1 MVFISILFELCVST
15 TDPGCTKDP
24 KIRGPT
30 CRGFALEILMKFCFI
45 MKRRVAFPEA
55 RHVYNFIL
63 DHFKEALEFCVLHD
77 LGFVGDVFTWRNKQY
92 REEDYI
98 QERLDRAV
106 ANGAWREWYPLVLV
120 RNGDPYHSDHR
131 PMIITT
137 KGAHQSDQV
146 NGGVRP
152 FNFEASWVKD
162 EACVGVVSEAWE
174 LGGARGEGSIA
185 ERFRS
190 VVGSLHSWSVNMLGD
205 LEKRMK
211 RLKKELEKCR
221 RSPIDDASVHREA
234 VLIYRLDKVE
244 EQKDIFWRQH
254 AHADWLEKGDRN
266 TSFIH
271 KWCSERKRRN
281 RIGRLKK
288 EDGGWVEEELEK
300 QDLFANHF
308 MQLFNSK
315 GDR

>member
-1 MVFISILFELCVST
+1 
-15 TDPGCTKDP
+15 
-24 KIRGPT
+24 
-30 CRGFALEILMKFCFI
+30 
-45 MKRRVAFPEA
+45 
-55 RHVYNFIL
+55 
-63 DHFKEALEFCVLHD
+63 
-77 LGFVGDVFTWRNKQY
+77 
-92 REEDYI
+92 
-98 QERLDRAV
+98 
-106 ANGAWREWYPLVLV
+106 
-120 RNGDPYHSDHR
+120 
-131 PMIITT
+131 
-137 KGAHQSDQV
+137 
-146 NGGVRP
+146 
-152 FNFEASWVKD
+152 
-162 EACVGVVSEAWE
+162 
-174 LGGARGEGSIA
+174 
-185 ERFRS
+185 
-190 VVGSLHSWSVNMLGD
+190 MLGD

-266 TSFIH
+266 TSFFH

-300 QDLFANHF
+300 QDFIANHF